1 VPELKD
7 VTCKNAKPKLDK
19 DGKLVRSE
27 IACSVR
33 DGLRLVAQPSGHKSF
48 VYRYWFG
55 KTYKKLTLGT
65 YPTMTLATAI
75 VEHRKAADDKAAGND
90 PAIAFK
96 KKRSGDVDADATV
109 TAHVAKYKE
118 QRLPKL
124 AKSTA
129 TYITTELARITD
141 ALGNKDIAKVTPND
155 CQKLIDA
162 AIKRGPSAQR
172 TTWKVCKAFF
182 AWAARRAGIDSPCAN
197 VGQPSKDNERKRW
210 LKDDEIRVVW
220 AAADAAV
227 GTPGALIKLLLLTG
241 CWRDEIC
248 YLRRAEVKADK
259 LEFPESRTKNDEP
272 HTVPI
277 TPAIRRV
284 LDTLPKSGEYILTGA
299 DAGLGGH
306 SKARA
311 AIKTP
316 DLAHWTYHDLRRSFA
331 SGMAR
336 LGVPIHLTEL
346 CLNHKSGISNKPLV
360 RIYQQHDYE
369 AEVKAAFEQWSA
381 HVESLISDA
390 IKVAA

>member
-1 VPELKD
+1 VLTDLVIKKAPKKAARYEIKD
-7 VTCKNAKPKLDK
+7 ASRP
-19 DGKLVRSE
+19 
-27 IACSVR
+27 
-33 DGLRLVAQPSGHKSF
+33 GLRLVVQPSGAKSF
-48 VYRYWFG
+48 VYRYTFG
-55 KTYKKLTLGT
+55 NEYRKLTLGA
-65 YPTMTLATAI
+65 YPTMDLKAAI
-75 VEHRKAADDKAAGND
+75 TEYRKAADDLAAGND

-96 KKRSGDVDADATV
+96 KKRGSDVAADDTV
-109 TAHVAKYKE
+109 TAYVATYKE

-124 AKSTA
+124 AESTA

-141 ALGNKDIAKVTPND
+141 ALGNKDIAKVMPND

-172 TTWKVCKAFF
+172 TTWKICKAFF
-182 AWAARRAGIDSPCAN
+182 AWAAGRASIDSPCAN
-197 VGQPSKDNERKRW
+197 IGEPSKDNERKRW
-210 LKDDEIRVVW
+210 LKDDEIKVVW
-220 AAADAAV
+220 AAANAAV
-227 GTPGALIKLLLLTG
+227 GAPGALVKLLLLTG
-241 CWRDEIC
+241 CRRDEIC

-277 TPAIRRV
+277 TAAIRRV
-284 LDTLPKSGEYILTGA
+284 LDTLPKSREYVLTGA

-316 DLAHWTYHDLRRSFA
+316 GLAHWTYHDLRRSFA

-336 LGVPIHLTEL
+336 LGVPIHVTEL

-369 AEVKAAFEQWSA
+369 AEVKTAFEKWSA

-390 IKVAA
+390 IMAAA